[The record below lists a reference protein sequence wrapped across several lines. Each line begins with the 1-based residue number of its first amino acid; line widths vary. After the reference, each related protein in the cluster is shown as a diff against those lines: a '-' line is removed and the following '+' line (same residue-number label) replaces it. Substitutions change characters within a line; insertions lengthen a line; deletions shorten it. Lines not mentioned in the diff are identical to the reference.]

1 MSEPK
6 KTNRQRV
13 EVPPVEALEAE
24 LGRMRRQGR
33 RRSSARSTVFT
44 LLIVAAIAVILT
56 ILILPVLTIQGV
68 SMEETLFDGDVVV
81 ALNNHRYKPGDV
93 IGFYYNN
100 EVLIKRV
107 IATETDWVDIDQD
120 GTVYVNNVRL
130 DEPYIHEKA
139 FGECNINLPYQVP
152 EGCCFVLG
160 YQHRQPQQIRRLH
173 PERQGRRETSAADL
187 AVRGLRHRGINAA
200 NRTLQSDN

>member
-1 MSEPK
+1 MSE
-6 KTNRQRV
+6 TNAPSRRKVQIPTV
-13 EVPPVEALEAE
+13 EELEAE
-24 LGRMRRQGR
+24 LGRVRMQGR
-33 RRSSARSTVFT
+33 VRSSMNSTLYA

-56 ILILPVLTIQGV
+56 ILIVPVLNIQGV
-68 SMEETLFDGDVVV
+68 SMEETLFDGDVVL

-130 DEPYIHEKA
+130 DEPYITEKA

-160 YQHRQPQQIRRLH
+160 DHRATSIDSRNRSVGCIPNDKVVGRLLLRIW
-173 PERQGRRETSAADL
+173 PLSQFGRIE
-187 AVRGLRHRGINAA
+187 
-200 NRTLQSDN
+200 

>member
-1 MSEPK
+1 MSEAK
-6 KTNRQRV
+6 KASRQRI
-13 EVPPVEALEAE
+13 EVPPVELMEAE
-24 LGRMRRQGR
+24 LGRMRRRGR
-33 RRSSARSTVFT
+33 RRSSARSTMYT
-44 LLIVAAIAVILT
+44 LLIVAAFAVILT

-68 SMEETLFDGDVVV
+68 SMEETLFDGDIVI
-81 ALNNHRYKPGDV
+81 ALNNHRYKTGDV

-130 DEPYIHEKA
+130 DEPYLTEKA

-160 YQHRQPQQIRRLH
+160 DHRATSIDSRNKSVGCIPDSKVVGRL
-173 PERQGRRETSAADL
+173 L
-187 AVRGLRHRGINAA
+187 LRIWPLDAFG
-200 NRTLQSDN
+200 TVE

>member
-6 KTNRQRV
+6 KGNRQRV
-13 EVPPVEALEAE
+13 EVPPIEALEAE
-24 LGRMRRQGR
+24 LGRVRRRGR
-33 RRSSARSTVFT
+33 RRSSARSTVYS

-68 SMEETLFDGDVVV
+68 SMEQTLFDGDVVV
-81 ALNNHRYKPGDV
+81 ALNNHRYKTGDV

-100 EVLIKRV
+100 EVLVKRV

-120 GTVYVNNVRL
+120 GTIYVNNVRL
-130 DEPYIHEKA
+130 EEPYISEKA

-160 YQHRQPQQIRRLH
+160 DHRATSIDSRNRSVGCIPDSKVVGRLLLRIW
-173 PERQGRRETSAADL
+173 PIEDFGRVE
-187 AVRGLRHRGINAA
+187 
-200 NRTLQSDN
+200 

>member
-1 MSEPK
+1 MSKEK
-6 KTNRQRV
+6 KVSRQQI
-13 EVPPVEALEAE
+13 ELPPVELMEAE
-24 LGRMRRQGR
+24 LGRMRRRGR
-33 RRSSARSTVFT
+33 RRSSARSTMYT
-44 LLIVAAIAVILT
+44 LLIVAAFAVILT

-68 SMEETLFDGDVVV
+68 SMEETLFDGDVVI
-81 ALNNHRYKPGDV
+81 ALNNHRYKTGDV
-93 IGFYYNN
+93 IGFTYNN

-130 DEPYIHEKA
+130 DEPYLTEKA

-160 YQHRQPQQIRRLH
+160 DHRATSIDSRNKSVGCIPDNKVVGRL
-173 PERQGRRETSAADL
+173 L
-187 AVRGLRHRGINAA
+187 LRIWPIESFG
-200 NRTLQSDN
+200 TVE

>member
-1 MSEPK
+1 M
-6 KTNRQRV
+6 
-13 EVPPVEALEAE
+13 EVPPVELMEAE
-24 LGRMRRQGR
+24 LGRMRQQGR
-33 RRSSARSTVFT
+33 RRSSARSTMYT
-44 LLIVAAIAVILT
+44 LLIVAAFAVILT

-81 ALNNHRYKPGDV
+81 ALNNHRYKTGDV

-100 EVLIKRV
+100 EVLVKRV

-130 DEPYIHEKA
+130 EEPYLTEKA

-160 YQHRQPQQIRRLH
+160 DHRATSIDSRNRSVGCIPNDKVVGRL
-173 PERQGRRETSAADL
+173 L
-187 AVRGLRHRGINAA
+187 LRIWPIEAFG
-200 NRTLQSDN
+200 TVE

>member
-6 KTNRQRV
+6 KGNRQRV
-13 EVPPVEALEAE
+13 EVPPIEALEAE
-24 LGRMRRQGR
+24 LGRIRRRGR
-33 RRSSARSTVFT
+33 RRSSARSTMYT
-44 LLIVAAIAVILT
+44 LLIVAAFAVILT
-56 ILILPVLTIQGV
+56 ILILPVLTIEGV

-81 ALNNHRYKPGDV
+81 ALNNHRYKTGDV

-130 DEPYIHEKA
+130 EEPYLTEKA

-160 YQHRQPQQIRRLH
+160 DHRATSIDSRNRSVGCIPNDKVVGRL
-173 PERQGRRETSAADL
+173 L
-187 AVRGLRHRGINAA
+187 LRIWPIDAFG
-200 NRTLQSDN
+200 TVE

>member
-1 MSEPK
+1 MSEAK
-6 KTNRQRV
+6 KGIRQRM
-13 EVPPVEALEAE
+13 EVPPVELMEAE
-24 LGRMRRQGR
+24 LGRMRQQGR
-33 RRSSARSTVFT
+33 RRSSARSTMYT
-44 LLIVAAIAVILT
+44 LLIVAAFAVILT
-56 ILILPVLTIQGV
+56 ILILPVLTIEGV
-68 SMEETLFDGDVVV
+68 SMEETLFDGDIVV
-81 ALNNHRYKPGDV
+81 ALNNHRYKTGDV

-130 DEPYIHEKA
+130 EEPYISEKA

-160 YQHRQPQQIRRLH
+160 DHRATSIDSRNKSVGCIPDDKVVGRLLLRIW
-173 PERQGRRETSAADL
+173 PIEDFGRVE
-187 AVRGLRHRGINAA
+187 
-200 NRTLQSDN
+200 

>member
-1 MSEPK
+1 MSEAK
-6 KTNRQRV
+6 KGIRQRM
-13 EVPPVEALEAE
+13 EVPPVELMEAE
-24 LGRMRRQGR
+24 LGRMRQQGR
-33 RRSSARSTVFT
+33 RRSSARSTMYT
-44 LLIVAAIAVILT
+44 LLIVAAFAVILT
-56 ILILPVLTIQGV
+56 ILILPVLTIEGV
-68 SMEETLFDGDVVV
+68 SMEETLFDGDIVV
-81 ALNNHRYKPGDV
+81 ALNNHHYKTGDV

-130 DEPYIHEKA
+130 EEPYLTEKA

-160 YQHRQPQQIRRLH
+160 DHRATSIDSRNKSVGCIPDDKVVGRLLLRIW
-173 PERQGRRETSAADL
+173 PIEDFGRVE
-187 AVRGLRHRGINAA
+187 
-200 NRTLQSDN
+200 

>member
-1 MSEPK
+1 MSEAK
-6 KTNRQRV
+6 KGIRQRM
-13 EVPPVEALEAE
+13 EVPPVELMEAE
-24 LGRMRRQGR
+24 LGRMRQQGR
-33 RRSSARSTVFT
+33 RRSSARSTMYT
-44 LLIVAAIAVILT
+44 LLIVAAFAVILT
-56 ILILPVLTIQGV
+56 ILILPVLTIEGV

-81 ALNNHRYKPGDV
+81 ALNNHRYKTGDV

-130 DEPYIHEKA
+130 EEPYLTEKA

-152 EGCCFVLG
+152 EGCCFVL
-160 YQHRQPQQIRRLH
+160 RAEL
-173 PERQGRRETSAADL
+173 L
-187 AVRGLRHRGINAA
+187 LRPC
-200 NRTLQSDN
+200 

>member
-1 MSEPK
+1 MSEAK
-6 KTNRQRV
+6 KGTRQRM
-13 EVPPVEALEAE
+13 EVPPVELMEAE
-24 LGRMRRQGR
+24 LGRIRQQGR
-33 RRSSARSTVFT
+33 RRSSARSTMYT
-44 LLIVAAIAVILT
+44 LLIVAAFAVILT
-56 ILILPVLTIQGV
+56 ILILPVLTIEGV
-68 SMEETLFDGDVVV
+68 SMEETLFDGDIVV
-81 ALNNHRYKPGDV
+81 ALNNHRYKTGDV

-130 DEPYIHEKA
+130 EEPYLTEKA

-160 YQHRQPQQIRRLH
+160 DHRATSIDSRNRSVGCIPNDKVVGRL
-173 PERQGRRETSAADL
+173 L
-187 AVRGLRHRGINAA
+187 LRIWPIDAFG
-200 NRTLQSDN
+200 TVE

>member
-160 YQHRQPQQIRRLH
+160 DHRATSIDSRNRSVGCIPNDKVVGRLLLRIW
-173 PERQGRRETSAADL
+173 PWDAFGRVE
-187 AVRGLRHRGINAA
+187 
-200 NRTLQSDN
+200 

>member
-139 FGECNINLPYQVP
+139 FGECNINLPYKVP

-160 YQHRQPQQIRRLH
+160 DHRATSIDSRNKSVGCIPNDKVVGRL
-173 PERQGRRETSAADL
+173 L
-187 AVRGLRHRGINAA
+187 LRIWPFEAFG
-200 NRTLQSDN
+200 TVE

>member
-1 MSEPK
+1 MSEAK
-6 KTNRQRV
+6 KGTRQRM
-13 EVPPVEALEAE
+13 EVPPVELMEAE
-24 LGRMRRQGR
+24 LGRIRQQGR
-33 RRSSARSTVFT
+33 RRSSARSTMYT
-44 LLIVAAIAVILT
+44 LLIVAAFAVILT
-56 ILILPVLTIQGV
+56 ILILPVLTIEGV
-68 SMEETLFDGDVVV
+68 SMEETLFDGDIVV
-81 ALNNHRYKPGDV
+81 ALNNHRYKTGDV

-130 DEPYIHEKA
+130 EEPYLTEKA

-160 YQHRQPQQIRRLH
+160 DHRATSIDSRNKSVGCIPDDKVVGRLLLRIW
-173 PERQGRRETSAADL
+173 PIEDFGRVE
-187 AVRGLRHRGINAA
+187 
-200 NRTLQSDN
+200 

>member
-6 KTNRQRV
+6 KGNRQRV
-13 EVPPVEALEAE
+13 EVPPIEALEAE
-24 LGRMRRQGR
+24 LGRIRRRGR
-33 RRSSARSTVFT
+33 RRSSARSTMYT
-44 LLIVAAIAVILT
+44 LLIVAAFAVILT

-81 ALNNHRYKPGDV
+81 ALNNHRYKTGDV

-130 DEPYIHEKA
+130 EEPYLTEKA

-160 YQHRQPQQIRRLH
+160 DHRATSIDSRNRSVGCIPDSKVVGRLLLRIW
-173 PERQGRRETSAADL
+173 PIEDFGRVE
-187 AVRGLRHRGINAA
+187 
-200 NRTLQSDN
+200 

>member
-1 MSEPK
+1 MSESK
-6 KTNRQRV
+6 KGIRRRM
-13 EVPPVEALEAE
+13 EVPSVELMEAE
-24 LGRMRRQGR
+24 LGRIRQQGR
-33 RRSSARSTVFT
+33 RRSSARSTMYT
-44 LLIVAAIAVILT
+44 LLIVAAFAVILT

-68 SMEETLFDGDVVV
+68 SMEETLYDGDVVI
-81 ALNNHRYKPGDV
+81 ALNNHRYKTGDV

-107 IATETDWVDIDQD
+107 VATETDWVDIDQD

-130 DEPYIHEKA
+130 DEPYLTEKA

-160 YQHRQPQQIRRLH
+160 DHRATSIDSRNKSVGCIPDSKVVGRL
-173 PERQGRRETSAADL
+173 L
-187 AVRGLRHRGINAA
+187 LRIWPIEAFG
-200 NRTLQSDN
+200 TVE

>member
-1 MSEPK
+1 MSESK
-6 KTNRQRV
+6 KGIRRRM
-13 EVPPVEALEAE
+13 EVPSVELMEAE
-24 LGRMRRQGR
+24 LGRIRQQGR
-33 RRSSARSTVFT
+33 RRSSARSTMYT
-44 LLIVAAIAVILT
+44 LLIVAAFAVILT

-68 SMEETLFDGDVVV
+68 SMEETLYDGDVVI
-81 ALNNHRYKPGDV
+81 ALNNHRYKTGDV

-107 IATETDWVDIDQD
+107 VATETDWVDIDQD

-130 DEPYIHEKA
+130 DEPYLTEKA

-160 YQHRQPQQIRRLH
+160 DHRATSIDSRNKSVGCIPDNKVVGRL
-173 PERQGRRETSAADL
+173 L
-187 AVRGLRHRGINAA
+187 LRIWPIEAFG
-200 NRTLQSDN
+200 TVE

>member
-1 MSEPK
+1 MSEAK
-6 KTNRQRV
+6 KGTRQRM
-13 EVPPVEALEAE
+13 EVPPVELMEAE
-24 LGRMRRQGR
+24 LGRIRQQGR
-33 RRSSARSTVFT
+33 RRSSARSTMYT
-44 LLIVAAIAVILT
+44 LLIVAAFAVILT
-56 ILILPVLTIQGV
+56 ILILPVLTIEGV

-81 ALNNHRYKPGDV
+81 ALNNHRYKTGDV

-130 DEPYIHEKA
+130 EEPYLTEKA

-160 YQHRQPQQIRRLH
+160 DHRATSIDSRNRSVGCIPNDKVVGRL
-173 PERQGRRETSAADL
+173 L
-187 AVRGLRHRGINAA
+187 LRIWPLSQFGTIE
-200 NRTLQSDN
+200 

>member
-1 MSEPK
+1 MSEAK
-6 KTNRQRV
+6 KGTRQRM
-13 EVPPVEALEAE
+13 EVPPVELMEAE
-24 LGRMRRQGR
+24 LGRIRQQGR
-33 RRSSARSTVFT
+33 RRSSARSTMYT
-44 LLIVAAIAVILT
+44 LLIVAAFAVILT
-56 ILILPVLTIQGV
+56 ILILPVLTIEGV
-68 SMEETLFDGDVVV
+68 SMEETLFDGDIVV
-81 ALNNHRYKPGDV
+81 ALNNHRYKTGDV

-130 DEPYIHEKA
+130 EEPYLTEKA

-160 YQHRQPQQIRRLH
+160 DHRATSIDSRNRSVGCIPDSKVVGRL
-173 PERQGRRETSAADL
+173 L
-187 AVRGLRHRGINAA
+187 LRIWPIEDFGKVE
-200 NRTLQSDN
+200 

>member
-1 MSEPK
+1 MSEAK
-6 KTNRQRV
+6 KGTRQRM
-13 EVPPVEALEAE
+13 EVPSVELMEAE
-24 LGRMRRQGR
+24 LGRIRQQGR
-33 RRSSARSTVFT
+33 RRSSARSTMYT
-44 LLIVAAIAVILT
+44 LLIVAAFAVILT

-81 ALNNHRYKPGDV
+81 ALNNHRYKTGDV

-130 DEPYIHEKA
+130 EEPYLTEKA

-160 YQHRQPQQIRRLH
+160 DHRATSIDSRNRSVGCIPNDKVVGRL
-173 PERQGRRETSAADL
+173 L
-187 AVRGLRHRGINAA
+187 LRIWPLDAFG
-200 NRTLQSDN
+200 TVE

>member
-1 MSEPK
+1 MSEAK
-6 KTNRQRV
+6 KGIRQRM
-13 EVPPVEALEAE
+13 EVPPVELMEAE
-24 LGRMRRQGR
+24 LGRIRQQGR
-33 RRSSARSTVFT
+33 RRSSARSTMYT
-44 LLIVAAIAVILT
+44 LLIVAAFAVILT
-56 ILILPVLTIQGV
+56 ILILPVLTIEGV
-68 SMEETLFDGDVVV
+68 SMEETLFDGDIVV
-81 ALNNHRYKPGDV
+81 ALNNHRYKTGDV

-130 DEPYIHEKA
+130 EEPYLTEKA

-160 YQHRQPQQIRRLH
+160 DHRATSIDSRNRSVGCIPNDKVVGRL
-173 PERQGRRETSAADL
+173 L
-187 AVRGLRHRGINAA
+187 LRIWPLDAFG
-200 NRTLQSDN
+200 TVE

>member
-1 MSEPK
+1 MSEAK
-6 KTNRQRV
+6 KGTRQRM
-13 EVPPVEALEAE
+13 EVPPVELMEAE
-24 LGRMRRQGR
+24 LGRIRQQGR
-33 RRSSARSTVFT
+33 RRSSARSTMYT
-44 LLIVAAIAVILT
+44 LLIVAAFAVILT

-68 SMEETLFDGDVVV
+68 SMEETLFDGDVVI
-81 ALNNHRYKPGDV
+81 ALNNHRYKTGDV

-130 DEPYIHEKA
+130 DEPYLTEKA

-160 YQHRQPQQIRRLH
+160 DHRATSIDSRNKSVGCIPDNKVVGRL
-173 PERQGRRETSAADL
+173 L
-187 AVRGLRHRGINAA
+187 LRIWPIESFG
-200 NRTLQSDN
+200 TVE

>member
-1 MSEPK
+1 MSEAK
-6 KTNRQRV
+6 KGTRQRM
-13 EVPPVEALEAE
+13 EVPPVELMEAE
-24 LGRMRRQGR
+24 LGRMRQQGR
-33 RRSSARSTVFT
+33 RRSSARSTMYT
-44 LLIVAAIAVILT
+44 LLIVAAFAVILT
-56 ILILPVLTIQGV
+56 ILILPVLTIEGV

-81 ALNNHRYKPGDV
+81 ALNNHRYKTGDV

-130 DEPYIHEKA
+130 EEPYLTEKA

-160 YQHRQPQQIRRLH
+160 DHRATSIDSRNRSVGCIPDSKVVGRLLLRIW
-173 PERQGRRETSAADL
+173 PIEDL
-187 AVRGLRHRGINAA
+187 GKVE
-200 NRTLQSDN
+200 

>member
-1 MSEPK
+1 MSEAK
-6 KTNRQRV
+6 KGTRQRM
-13 EVPPVEALEAE
+13 EVPPVELMEAE
-24 LGRMRRQGR
+24 LGRIRQQGR
-33 RRSSARSTVFT
+33 RRSSARSTMYT
-44 LLIVAAIAVILT
+44 LLIVAAFAVILT

-81 ALNNHRYKPGDV
+81 ALNNHRYKTGDV

-130 DEPYIHEKA
+130 EEPYLTEKA

-160 YQHRQPQQIRRLH
+160 DHRATSIDSRNKSVGCIPDNKVVGRL
-173 PERQGRRETSAADL
+173 L
-187 AVRGLRHRGINAA
+187 LRIWPIESFG
-200 NRTLQSDN
+200 TVE

>member
-6 KTNRQRV
+6 QTNRQRV

-68 SMEETLFDGDVVV
+68 SMEETLFDGDVV
-81 ALNNHRYKPGDV
+81 
-93 IGFYYNN
+93 
-100 EVLIKRV
+100 
-107 IATETDWVDIDQD
+107 ATETDWVDIDQD

-160 YQHRQPQQIRRLH
+160 DHRATSIDSRNKSVGCIPNDKVVGRL
-173 PERQGRRETSAADL
+173 L
-187 AVRGLRHRGINAA
+187 LRIWPFEAFG
-200 NRTLQSDN
+200 TVE

>member
-6 KTNRQRV
+6 KTNRMRV

-33 RRSSARSTVFT
+33 RRSSARSTAFT

-68 SMEETLFDGDVVV
+68 SMEQTLFDGDVVV

-160 YQHRQPQQIRRLH
+160 DHRATSIDSRNKSVGCIPNDKVVGRL
-173 PERQGRRETSAADL
+173 L
-187 AVRGLRHRGINAA
+187 LRIWPFEAFG
-200 NRTLQSDN
+200 TVE

>member
-1 MSEPK
+1 MSEAK
-6 KTNRQRV
+6 MGIRQRM
-13 EVPPVEALEAE
+13 EVPPVELMEAE
-24 LGRMRRQGR
+24 LGRMRQQGR
-33 RRSSARSTVFT
+33 RRSSARSTMYT
-44 LLIVAAIAVILT
+44 LLIVAAFAVILT
-56 ILILPVLTIQGV
+56 ILILPVLTIEGV
-68 SMEETLFDGDVVV
+68 SMEETLFDGDIVV
-81 ALNNHRYKPGDV
+81 ALNNHRYKTGDV

-130 DEPYIHEKA
+130 EEPYLTEKA

-160 YQHRQPQQIRRLH
+160 DHRATSIDSRNRSVGCIPNDKVVGRLLLRIW
-173 PERQGRRETSAADL
+173 PIEDFGRVE
-187 AVRGLRHRGINAA
+187 
-200 NRTLQSDN
+200 

>member
-1 MSEPK
+1 MSEAK
-6 KTNRQRV
+6 KGTRQRM
-13 EVPPVEALEAE
+13 EVPPVELMEAE
-24 LGRMRRQGR
+24 LGRIRQQGR
-33 RRSSARSTVFT
+33 RRSSARSTMYT
-44 LLIVAAIAVILT
+44 LLIVAAFAVILT

-81 ALNNHRYKPGDV
+81 ALNNHRYKTGDV

-130 DEPYIHEKA
+130 EEPYLTEKA

-160 YQHRQPQQIRRLH
+160 DHRATSIDSRNRSVGCIPDSKVVGRLLLRIW
-173 PERQGRRETSAADL
+173 PIEDFGRVE
-187 AVRGLRHRGINAA
+187 
-200 NRTLQSDN
+200 

>member
-1 MSEPK
+1 MSEAK
-6 KTNRQRV
+6 KGIRQRM
-13 EVPPVEALEAE
+13 EVPPVELMEAE
-24 LGRMRRQGR
+24 LGRMRQQGR
-33 RRSSARSTVFT
+33 RRSSARSTMYT
-44 LLIVAAIAVILT
+44 LLIVAAFAVILT

-81 ALNNHRYKPGDV
+81 ALNNHRYKTGDV

-130 DEPYIHEKA
+130 EEPYLTEKA

-160 YQHRQPQQIRRLH
+160 DHRATSIDSRNRSVGCIPNDKVVGRL
-173 PERQGRRETSAADL
+173 L
-187 AVRGLRHRGINAA
+187 LRIWPIESFG
-200 NRTLQSDN
+200 TVE

>member
-1 MSEPK
+1 MSETKAPSRRK
-6 KTNRQRV
+6 VQIPTV
-13 EVPPVEALEAE
+13 EELEAE
-24 LGRMRRQGR
+24 LGRMRLQGR
-33 RRSSARSTVFT
+33 VRNSMNSTMYS

-56 ILILPVLTIQGV
+56 ILIVPVLNIQGV
-68 SMEETLFDGDVVV
+68 SMEETLFDGDVVL

-107 IATETDWVDIDQD
+107 IATETDWVDIDKD

-130 DEPYIHEKA
+130 DEPYITEKA

-152 EGCCFVLG
+152 EGCCFVMG
-160 YQHRQPQQIRRLH
+160 DHRATSIDSRNRSVGCIPDNKVVGRL
-173 PERQGRRETSAADL
+173 L
-187 AVRGLRHRGINAA
+187 LRIWPLSQFGTI
-200 NRTLQSDN
+200 Q

>member
-1 MSEPK
+1 MSEAK
-6 KTNRQRV
+6 KGTRQRI
-13 EVPPVEALEAE
+13 EVPPVELMEAE
-24 LGRMRRQGR
+24 LGRIRQQGR
-33 RRSSARSTVFT
+33 RRSSARSTMYT
-44 LLIVAAIAVILT
+44 LLIVAAFAVILT

-68 SMEETLFDGDVVV
+68 SMEETLFDGDVVI
-81 ALNNHRYKPGDV
+81 ALNNHRYKTGDV

-130 DEPYIHEKA
+130 EEPYLTEKA

-160 YQHRQPQQIRRLH
+160 DHRATSIDSRNRSVGCIPNDKVVGRL
-173 PERQGRRETSAADL
+173 L
-187 AVRGLRHRGINAA
+187 LRIWPIESFG
-200 NRTLQSDN
+200 TVE

>member
-1 MSEPK
+1 MSEAK
-6 KTNRQRV
+6 KGIRQRM
-13 EVPPVEALEAE
+13 EVPPVELMEAE
-24 LGRMRRQGR
+24 LGRMRQQGR
-33 RRSSARSTVFT
+33 RRSSARSTMYT
-44 LLIVAAIAVILT
+44 LLIVAAFAVILT
-56 ILILPVLTIQGV
+56 ILILPVLTIEGV
-68 SMEETLFDGDVVV
+68 SMEETLFDGDIVV
-81 ALNNHRYKPGDV
+81 ALNNHRYKTGDV

-130 DEPYIHEKA
+130 EEPYLTEKA

-160 YQHRQPQQIRRLH
+160 DHRATSIDSRNKSVGCIPDDKVVGRLLLRIW
-173 PERQGRRETSAADL
+173 PIEDFGRVE
-187 AVRGLRHRGINAA
+187 
-200 NRTLQSDN
+200 

>member
-1 MSEPK
+1 MSEAK
-6 KTNRQRV
+6 KGTRQRM
-13 EVPPVEALEAE
+13 EVPPVELMEAE
-24 LGRMRRQGR
+24 LGRIRQQGR
-33 RRSSARSTVFT
+33 RRSSARSTMYT
-44 LLIVAAIAVILT
+44 LLIVAAFAVILT

-68 SMEETLFDGDVVV
+68 SMEETLFDGDVVI
-81 ALNNHRYKPGDV
+81 ALNNHRYKTGDV

-130 DEPYIHEKA
+130 EEPYLTEKA

-160 YQHRQPQQIRRLH
+160 DHRATSIDSRNRSVGCIPNDKVVGRL
-173 PERQGRRETSAADL
+173 L
-187 AVRGLRHRGINAA
+187 LRIWPIDAFG
-200 NRTLQSDN
+200 TVE